1 MKLKTNNTLTKGQ
14 RKKNKN
20 QKNKDQIEKYNIFKL
35 KLKNEIE
42 NK

>member
-1 MKLKTNNTLTKGQ
+1 MKLKTNNTLTKGP